1 MVNEFYGAEFLR
13 GSILLVKILSTSSER
28 ELFYYFPSCIHFL
41 YFLFLEN
48 NSSQSL
54 ITSPLIV
61 FQTNNRT
68 PFSLFKKH
76 KHC

>member
-41 YFLFLEN
+41 
-48 NSSQSL
+48 
-54 ITSPLIV
+54 
-61 FQTNNRT
+61 
-68 PFSLFKKH
+68 
-76 KHC
+76 

>member
-48 NSSQSL
+48 NSSQSW
-54 ITSPLIV
+54 
-61 FQTNNRT
+61 
-68 PFSLFKKH
+68 
-76 KHC
+76 